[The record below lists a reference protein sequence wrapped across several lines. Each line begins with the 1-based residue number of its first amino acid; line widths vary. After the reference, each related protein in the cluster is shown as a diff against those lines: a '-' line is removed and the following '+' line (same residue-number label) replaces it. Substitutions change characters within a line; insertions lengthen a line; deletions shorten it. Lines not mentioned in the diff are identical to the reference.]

1 MDSVDIEAVVIGAG
15 VVGLACARRLSG
27 AGLSTIVLDAEST
40 FGQGA
45 SSRNSEVIHAG
56 IYYKPGSLKAKLCIK
71 GRDLLYEYCISRN
84 INHSQIGK
92 WIVANNI
99 EQVVQLEEIAK
110 VARLSRCHEIY
121 WLSECYKQENKPEL
135 LAEKVLVF
143 PRTGIVEPHNYTLSM
158 LFQHFIINSPKDS
171 GIKGLVN
178 LFGIESP
185 GLTSSLAIAE
195 KIAEIFNLDN

>member
-1 MDSVDIEAVVIGAG
+1 M
-15 VVGLACARRLSG
+15 
-27 AGLSTIVLDAEST
+27 
-40 FGQGA
+40 QYW
-45 SSRNSEVIHAG
+45 
-56 IYYKPGSLKAKLCIK
+56 IYWS
-71 GRDLLYEYCISRN
+71 IS
-84 INHSQIGK
+84 HQQIGK

-171 GIKGLVN
+171 GIQGLVN
-178 LFGIESP
+178 LLRNRDGKP
-185 GLTSSLAIAE
+185 NSSLAIAE
-195 KIAEIFNLDN
+195 EVAKLFNLDN